1 MIGRDIADYAENNW
15 TDFMAP
21 LEEVS
26 EGLVSGEMPLYH
38 FDKIIG
44 TMFREGS
51 VPTLADSIIVTE
63 KCIELIEFKRGFKR
77 KITRQ
82 NFDKSKCMCPRD
94 GNIYCKDY
102 AELFFKCEDKEIEE
116 LKSSIRLKA
125 IESYIILEK
134 DILPECE
141 EQAKQRRIK
150 FIAVI
155 DADDVDAMEET
166 LSELAGGKDNQ
177 ENSISS
183 LKQSLGRLR
192 SDDRKSYYYDDIE
205 VYTPHEFQL
214 HLEQITG

>member
-1 MIGRDIADYAENNW
+1 MKIAVAGTGYVGLSLATLLSQKNEVVALDVIPEKVEMINNRIS
-15 TDFMAP
+15 P
-21 LEEVS
+21 
-26 EGLVSGEMPLYH
+26 
-38 FDKIIG
+38 I
-44 TMFREGS
+44 
-51 VPTLADSIIVTE
+51 
-63 KCIELIEFKRGFKR
+63 
-77 KITRQ
+77 
-82 NFDKSKCMCPRD
+82 
-94 GNIYCKDY
+94 
-102 AELFFKCEDKEIEE
+102 EDKEIEE